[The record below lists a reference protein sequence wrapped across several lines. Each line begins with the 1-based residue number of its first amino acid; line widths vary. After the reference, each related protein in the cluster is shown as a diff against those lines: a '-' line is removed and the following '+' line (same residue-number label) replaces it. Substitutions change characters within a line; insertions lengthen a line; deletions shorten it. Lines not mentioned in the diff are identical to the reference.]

1 MSFGTL
7 VSATLFLD
15 FYLVAPWLTLHHYQ
29 GDTLTHLMLMTAFLQ
44 FWSKSQVLVYTLIWY
59 HTYCLIFYMIFWKK
73 YLSLYSVNR
82 FIDWFSLLCEILG
95 NIISSCLLARLWHQ
109 KLLFGYSMAD
119 FGAYGTY
126 SLTWYCVFTML
137 IRVQVYTPF
146 WYYTNR

>member
-44 FWSKSQVLVYTLIWY
+44 FWYNIQVLVYTLIWY

-73 YLSLYSVNR
+73 CLSLYSINR

-95 NIISSCLLARLWHQ
+95 NIISSCLLARLWFSNINLLQ
-109 KLLFGYSMAD
+109 KSYICRLDSVRL
-119 FGAYGTY
+119 
-126 SLTWYCVFTML
+126 C
-137 IRVQVYTPF
+137 PF
-146 WYYTNR
+146 CETQRITDRNGV